1 MDFSYTEE
9 QNLLKDS
16 VAKFIQNDYGYEA
29 RQKLITTELGYSAD
43 HWKTFAELGWLCVPF
58 SEEDGGIGGGPVET
72 MILMEEFGKG
82 LVVEPFF
89 PTVVL
94 SGAILSRTA
103 SAEQK
108 AEIIGGIIEGSRVVT
123 TAYAEAAA
131 RYDLNH
137 VECTAKADGGNYVLN
152 GKKTFVLNGGQ
163 ADTLIVVARTSGNTR
178 DADGISLFL
187 VDAKA
192 DGVTV
197 QSAPTLDGHSAADIA
212 LSNVTVP
219 AANLLGE
226 EGQGYAAL
234 KAATDEAILALGA
247 EAVGMMEKLYKETVA
262 YTKERKQFGVPISV
276 FQALQH
282 RMVDMFTSHELC
294 KSMLLRAVLSYIND
308 DGQADKNVSALKY
321 YLSVNAQKVAHE
333 AVQIFGGMGMT
344 DEMSIGMYLKRI
356 NVINT
361 LFGNG
366 DTHLR
371 RFVAL
376 SA

>member
-1 MDFSYTEE
+1 MDFSYSEE

-16 VAKFIQNDYGYEA
+16 VARFIQNDYGYEA
-29 RQKLITTELGYSAD
+29 RQKLIKTELGYSAE

-58 SEEDGGIGGGPVET
+58 SEEDGGIGGGPIET

-94 SGAILSRTA
+94 SGAVLSRAA

-108 AEIIGGIIEGSRVVT
+108 AEIIGGIIEGTRVVT
-123 TAYAEAAA
+123 AAYAEPAA

-137 VECTAKADGGNYVLN
+137 VETTAQAGGDGYVLN
-152 GKKTFVLNGGQ
+152 GKKCFVLNGGQ
-163 ADTLIVVARTSGNTR
+163 ADTLIIAARTSGDVR
-178 DADGISLFL
+178 DEAGISLFL
-187 VDAKA
+187 VDPKA

-197 QSAPTLDGHSAADIA
+197 KSVPTLDGHSAADITLENVSVA
-212 LSNVTVP
+212 ACSLLVEEGNGFAVLSD
-219 AANLLGE
+219 AAN
-226 EGQGYAAL
+226 
-234 KAATDEAILALGA
+234 EAILALAA
-247 EAVGMMEKLYKETVA
+247 EAVGMMVKPYKESVA
-262 YTKERKQFGVPISV
+262 DTKDRKQFGVPISI

-282 RMVDMFTSHELC
+282 RMVDMFTAHEMC

-308 DGQADKNVSALKY
+308 DGEADKNISALKY
-321 YLSVNAQKVAHE
+321 YLSVNAQKVGHE

-366 DTHLR
+366 DAHLK

>member
-1 MDFSYTEE
+1 MDFNYNDE
-9 QNLLKDS
+9 QNMLKDS
-16 VAKFIQNDYGYEA
+16 VARFIQNDYGYEA
-29 RQKLITTELGYSAD
+29 RQKLINTELGYSAD

-58 SEEDGGIGGGPVET
+58 SEEDGGIGGGPIET

-94 SGAILSRTA
+94 SGALLSRA
-103 SAEQK
+103 GSAEQK
-108 AEIIGGIIEGSRVVT
+108 AEIIGAIIDGSRVVA

-137 VECTAKADGGNYVLN
+137 VECTASKEGDHYVLN
-152 GKKTFVLNGGQ
+152 GKKSFVLNGGQ
-163 ADTLIVVARTSGNTR
+163 ANTLIVVARTSGDTR
-178 DADGISLFL
+178 DESGISLFL
-187 VDAKA
+187 VDPKA

-197 QSAPTLDGHSAADIA
+197 ESSPTLDGHSAAEIT
-212 LSNVTVP
+212 LSDVKVP
-219 AANLLGE
+219 ASDLLGE
-226 EGQGYAAL
+226 EGAGFAAL
-234 KAATDEAILALGA
+234 KVASQEAILALGA

-262 YTKERKQFGVPISV
+262 YTKDRKQFGVPISV

-282 RMVDMFTSHELC
+282 RMVDMFTAHELC
-294 KSMLLRAVLSYIND
+294 KSMLLRAVLSYVND
-308 DGQADKNVSALKY
+308 DGEAEKNISALKY

-371 RFVAL
+371 QFMAL

>member
-1 MDFSYTEE
+1 MDFSYSEE

-16 VAKFIQNDYGYEA
+16 VARFIQNDYGYEA
-29 RQKLITTELGYSAD
+29 RQKLIKTELGYSAD

-58 SEEDGGIGGGPVET
+58 SEEDGGIGGGPIET

-94 SGAILSRTA
+94 SGAVLSRAA

-108 AEIIGGIIEGSRVVT
+108 AEIIGGIIEGTRVVS
-123 TAYAEAAA
+123 TAYAEPAA

-137 VECTAKADGGNYVLN
+137 VETTAKADGDGYVLN
-152 GKKTFVLNGGQ
+152 GKKCFVLNGGQ
-163 ADTLIVVARTSGNTR
+163 ADTLIVAARTSGDVR
-178 DADGISLFL
+178 DEAGISLFL
-187 VDAKA
+187 VDPKA
-192 DGVTV
+192 QGVTV
-197 QSAPTLDGHSAADIA
+197 KSVPTLDGHSAADIS
-212 LSNVTVP
+212 LENISVP
-219 AANLLGE
+219 ASNLLGE
-226 EGQGYAAL
+226 EGNGFGVLSAA
-234 KAATDEAILALGA
+234 ANEAILALAA
-247 EAVGMMEKLYKETVA
+247 ESVGMMEKLYKETVA
-262 YTKERKQFGVPISV
+262 YTKDRKQFGVPISI

-282 RMVDMFTSHELC
+282 RMVDMFTAHEMC

-308 DGQADKNVSALKY
+308 DGEADKNISALKY
-321 YLSVNAQKVAHE
+321 YLSVNAQKVGHE

-366 DTHLR
+366 DAHLK